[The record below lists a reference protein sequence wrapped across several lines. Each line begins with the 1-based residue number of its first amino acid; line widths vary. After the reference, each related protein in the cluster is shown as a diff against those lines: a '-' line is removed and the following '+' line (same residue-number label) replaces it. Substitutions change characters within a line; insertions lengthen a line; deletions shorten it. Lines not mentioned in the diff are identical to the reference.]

1 MFTKWMII
9 GAALLLMLSVQI
21 GCTGQTDPE
30 NLQNG
35 AEGETEITGREDE
48 QKILMDEFSALLAEN
63 TKIADIV
70 EFINQNISLLSQE
83 NASIMLNEL
92 EKAQKNYLPE
102 LEERFYSDDVQNEMN
117 SLNMTG
123 FDMDQINDVNNQ
135 ELKNLLLET
144 KDSGYKI
151 ETAEGMHF
159 PIINY
164 ETYKTF
170 SYSATPDMKDYLDI
184 MAAESAEVPAKD
196 AALVIGWDEILQ
208 RAIEQEKFLNQYPD
222 SPKNNDVKEL
232 YQKYVIFLLYGLN
245 NTPLFS
251 YDSHTMADK
260 AKSVYMNAIDNYDN
274 SELVE
279 NIRSFLDVLEKNNYK
294 LTDEVDQFRKSTS
307 EKAGVEW

>member
-9 GAALLLMLSVQI
+9 GAAMLLMLSVQI

-48 QKILMDEFSALLAEN
+48 QKILMDEFSALLAED
-63 TKIADIV
+63 TKIADII
-70 EFINQNISLLSQE
+70 EFINQKISHLSQE

-102 LEERFYSDDVQNEMN
+102 LEEKFYSDDVQNEMN

-123 FDMDQINDVNNQ
+123 FNMDQINDVNNQ
-135 ELKNLLLET
+135 ELKNLLLEA

-170 SYSATPDMKDYLDI
+170 SPSATPDMKDYLDI
-184 MAAESAEVPAKD
+184 MAVESAEVPAKD
-196 AALVIGWDEILQ
+196 AALVIGWDEILH

-232 YQKYVIFLLYGLN
+232 YQKYVLFLLYGLN

-251 YDSHTMADK
+251 YESHTMADE
-260 AKSVYMNAIDNYDN
+260 AKNVYMNAIDNYNN

-307 EKAGVEW
+307 EKAGVE